1 VNRNYQSLLDL
12 VPGTTPATFDH
23 SQFYNAASSLQ
34 TESNGQMRQANNY
47 QIEGV
52 DNNERA
58 RNLQVLV
65 PPAEAIQ
72 TVDISTSNHDSELGF
87 GGGALTNVML
97 KSGTNLYHGSAYE
110 FLQNSDMNARA
121 FFNRQSGTWPTTML
135 VAASEARSG
144 RTRSS
149 SSWTIPNRRSQRVY
163 DNHLQPFHRQCRW
176 HRSAALCQ

>member
-72 TVDISTSNHDSELGF
+72 TVDISTSNHDSEPGF

-149 SSWTIPNRRSQRVY
+149 SSWTI
-163 DNHLQPFHRQCRW
+163 
-176 HRSAALCQ
+176 